1 MNNQFLPKRFVFVD
15 AKRGVEIFGEELEK
29 FRQGLQ
35 GGAEAL
41 GQEATELIKAVEDAR
56 TDLQEAVDGGDDIAN
71 LVENFDFNEPLTPEE
86 EKLLKA
92 SIGSEKVNQAEQN
105 AS

>member
-1 MNNQFLPKRFVFVD
+1 MNNQFLPKRFVFVTPENG
-15 AKRGVEIFGEELEK
+15 AKIFIQQLEK

-41 GQEATELIKAVEDAR
+41 GQEATELVKVVEDAR
-56 TDLQEAVDGGDDIAN
+56 TDLQGAVEDGDDIAN

-86 EKLLKA
+86 EALLNA
-92 SIGSEKVNQAEQN
+92 SIGSEDNQAEQN